1 MSTSVP
7 CMHVELTRQLLWRQ
21 SSPSTFVWI
30 LEISLRL
37 SSFHGMCLYPATP
50 PTLLWRQDPLLT
62 WSLQPWLVSK
72 PPRIH
77 MNPFPSRRSCRYIPP
92 CPAFAWCWR
101 TKLRSSWL
109 NFTNWAASPT
119 SSLPPL
125 CKVEV
130 SYTSLLAI
138 TVGNNI
144 SKLCCLK
151 SSVT

>member
-1 MSTSVP
+1 MGTIVP
-7 CMHVELTRQLLWRQ
+7 TMHVELTRQLLWSQ
-21 SSPSTFVWI
+21 SSPSTFVWP
-30 LEISLRL
+30 LELSLRQ
-37 SSFHGMCLYPATP
+37 SSFHGMCLYPAAP
-50 PTLLWRQDPLLT
+50 PTLLCRQDPFLT

-77 MNPFPSRRSCRYIPP
+77 MNPFPLRRSCRYIPP

-109 NFTNWAASPT
+109 NFTEL
-119 SSLPPL
+119 LPQPLLYLLL

-144 SKLCCLK
+144 SKLRCLK
-151 SSVT
+151 SSK